1 VKTKLS
7 LNEFSTL
14 MNRNEEIKR
23 KRKAL
28 QEWQQKQ
35 DIEALEQGR
44 TYRAGKRM
52 NVI

>member
-1 VKTKLS
+1 VKTKFS
-7 LNEFSTL
+7 LNEFCTL
-14 MNRNEEIKR
+14 ANRHEENKR
-23 KRKAL
+23 KKKAL

-44 TYRAGKRM
+44 TYRVGKRM

>member
-1 VKTKLS
+1 MQCKLS
-7 LNEFSTL
+7 LNQFCTL

-44 TYRAGKRM
+44 TYRVGKRM